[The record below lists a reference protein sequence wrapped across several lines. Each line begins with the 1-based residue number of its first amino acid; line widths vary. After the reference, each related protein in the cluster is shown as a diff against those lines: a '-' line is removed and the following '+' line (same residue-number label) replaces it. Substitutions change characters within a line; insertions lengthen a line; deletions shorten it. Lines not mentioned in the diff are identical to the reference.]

1 MRMSDYVTGLQHI
14 GIPTKD
20 LGGSLLF
27 YTELGF
33 DPVYSTENPNNGRTV
48 SFLQQGNLMLEIY
61 EDEEAAQCTGAI
73 EDIALDVND
82 IEEAYRFA
90 LSRGMKCL
98 DDEIRFLP
106 YWEKGIR
113 YFTLEGPNREKVELS
128 QILK

>member
-1 MRMSDYVTGLQHI
+1 MYVTDAC
-14 GIPTKD
+14 D
-20 LGGSLLF
+20 LCESC
-27 YTELGF
+27 
-33 DPVYSTENPNNGRTV
+33 
-48 SFLQQGNLMLEIY
+48 FLVCPAGAIY

-73 EDIALDVND
+73 EHIALDVND